1 MNSDRFEEFH
11 RRQAELG
18 ACRCPEC
25 RGNVGVATAAA
36 DLGAPGIS
44 GVADGAPGERE
55 AAAAAPFDPE
65 SVRRAFQSEPFA
77 SPWEERLDRAKS
89 GGTYGP
95 RDPDDEKWFAPFGPT
110 HGFEPGWASSYT
122 KRWPRDAI

>member
-36 DLGAPGIS
+36 DLRAPGT
-44 GVADGAPGERE
+44 GVADGHPGDR
-55 AAAAAPFDPE
+55 AAAAAPYAP
-65 SVRRAFQSEPFA
+65 
-77 SPWEERLDRAKS
+77 L
-89 GGTYGP
+89 
-95 RDPDDEKWFAPFGPT
+95 DPDDSRWFAPFGPT
-110 HGFEPGWASSYT
+110 HGYSAWEDAFKPGWASSYT